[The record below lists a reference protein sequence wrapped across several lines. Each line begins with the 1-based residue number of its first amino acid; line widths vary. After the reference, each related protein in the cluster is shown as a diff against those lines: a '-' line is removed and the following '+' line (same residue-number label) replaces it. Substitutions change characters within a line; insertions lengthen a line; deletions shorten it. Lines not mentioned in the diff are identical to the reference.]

1 MMVALSWLPFFVWC
15 NDTAVATAVRDSAW
29 LFPVIEVFHL
39 LALAVLGGAVLSVDL
54 RLLGLGVTA
63 VPVSR
68 LAAAVRPWLL
78 SSLAVIFV
86 SGGLL
91 FLSEALKCYEN
102 PAFRLKLAFLSLALL
117 FAALVRTRWTREG
130 AAASPATGRLVALVS
145 ITLWTGVGIAG
156 RGIGFW

>member
-15 NDTAVATAVRDSAW
+15 NDTAVATAVRESAW

-78 SSLAVIFV
+78 SSLAIIFV

-117 FAALVRTRWTREG
+117 FAAFVRTRWTREG
-130 AAASPATGRLVALVS
+130 TAASPMGGRLVALVS

>member
-1 MMVALSWLPFFVWC
+1 MMFAMSWLPFFVWC
-15 NDTAVATAVRDSAW
+15 NDTAVGTGIRESAW

-63 VPVSR
+63 IPVSR
-68 LAAAVRPWLL
+68 LAASVRPWLL
-78 SSLAVIFV
+78 SSLVVIFV

-102 PAFRLKLAFLSLALL
+102 PAFWLKLAFLTLALL
-117 FAALVRTRWTREG
+117 FALFVRARWTRDEDASGG
-130 AAASPATGRLVALVS
+130 ARLVALIS
-145 ITLWTGVGIAG
+145 MTLWTGVGVAG

>member
-1 MMVALSWLPFFVWC
+1 MMFAMSWLPFFAWC
-15 NDTAVATAVRDSAW
+15 NDTAVGTAVRESAW

-54 RLLGLGVTA
+54 RLLGLGVTGI
-63 VPVSR
+63 PVSR
-68 LAAAVRPWLL
+68 LATAVRPWLL
-78 SSLAVIFV
+78 WSLVVIFI

-102 PAFRLKLAFLSLALL
+102 PAFRVKLALL
-117 FAALVRTRWTREG
+117 TVAILFALFVRSRWTRDED
-130 AAASPATGRLVALVS
+130 ASMTWGGRLVALVS
-145 ITLWTGVGIAG
+145 ITLWSGVGIAG

>member
-1 MMVALSWLPFFVWC
+1 MMVAMSWLPFFVWC
-15 NDTAVATAVRDSAW
+15 NDTAVGTAVRESAW

-54 RLLGLGVTA
+54 RLLGLGMTA
-63 VPVSR
+63 VPVPR

-78 SSLAVIFV
+78 SSLVVIFV

-102 PAFRLKLAFLSLALL
+102 PAFWLKLAFLSLALL
-117 FAALVRTRWTREG
+117 FAAFVRTRWIRDENES
-130 AAASPATGRLVALVS
+130 SPAGGRLVALVS
-145 ITLWTGVGIAG
+145 ITLWTGVGVAG
-156 RGIGFW
+156 RSIGFW